1 MKPKKTK
8 TRAQICSIL
17 LLLTIGL
24 NRVSANTTQ
33 DTSTVWVPDCFEETD
48 KYGRAD
54 IVDNTETLY
63 SDRNNLDNIE
73 KTVYGD

>member
-1 MKPKKTK
+1 MRPKRTK
-8 TRAQICSIL
+8 TRATTFSIIL
-17 LLLTIGL
+17 LLINCLSQ
-24 NRVSANTTQ
+24 VSANTTQ

-63 SDRNNLDNIE
+63 SDRNRLDNID

>member
-1 MKPKKTK
+1 MKPKLTK
-8 TRAQICSIL
+8 TRLTIFSIL
-17 LLLTIGL
+17 HLLS
-24 NRVSANTTQ
+24 VSANAATQ
-33 DTSTVWVPDCFEETD
+33 DASTVWVPDCFEESD

-63 SDRNNLDNIE
+63 SDRNRLDNIE